1 MYLVEK
7 IGQLVLITLE
17 GLITDEEKK
26 TIEKK
31 LKEIIDEEGNEE
43 IVVSLNTSPPEADNS
58 TPEMQKSM
66 DEIIELCKQY
76 DIRIYS
82 YRC

>member
-31 LKEIIDEEGNEE
+31 LKEIIDAEGSEE
-43 IVVSLNTSPPEADNS
+43 IVVSLSTSPPEADSS

>member
-26 TIEKK
+26 AIEKK
-31 LKEIIDEEGNEE
+31 LKEIINEEGNEE
-43 IVVSLNTSPPEADNS
+43 IVVSLSTSPPEANNS